1 MPKTDVSDWSDDAL
15 REQLERLETQGAEP
29 TVVKT
34 LSWLSAAER
43 QLRDQE
49 RADEA
54 HCAALRGQGL
64 KGANRVR
71 AIR

>member
-1 MPKTDVSDWSDDAL
+1 VSDWTAEQIT
-15 REQLERLETQGAEP
+15 EQLERLAAQDAEP
-29 TVVKT
+29 RVLQT

-49 RADEA
+49 AADA
-54 HCAALRGQGL
+54 ARCAALRGQGL